1 LISYLNVENCVNLVN
16 PIDLSQCYNLETVK
30 AKGSALNSITFPVG
44 GHLTTLDLPGTFAN
58 FTIRNQHNIEYF
70 DMASYENIN
79 TLWIDDTPGLPI
91 EEMLLNTPKLDRVRI
106 VNTTWSVSSEE
117 NLRTIFEKLKK
128 CGGLDANGNNTIDG
142 KSVMTGYVEI
152 NAISDEFL
160 EELNEFYKEL
170 VVIVDGKSKF
180 FIRYL
185 N

>member
-1 LISYLNVENCVNLVN
+1 
-16 PIDLSQCYNLETVK
+16 
-30 AKGSALNSITFPVG
+30 
-44 GHLTTLDLPGTFAN
+44 
-58 FTIRNQHNIEYF
+58 
-70 DMASYENIN
+70 MASYENIN

-106 VNTTWSVSSEE
+106 VNTTWKVSSEE

-128 CGGLDANGNNTIDG
+128 CDGLDANGNNAANG
-142 KSVMTGYVEI
+142 KAVMTGYIEI

-160 EELNEFYKEL
+160 EELNDFFKEL

-185 N
+185 NQDNSLLHKYAASIGDNAIDPVALGIIEAPTMAPTEDTKYKYRAWSNLPTNIQGP